1 MIMRNDRFIASPVF
15 QSALGPGPVLRPAC
29 IRFPQNDVRNARALR
44 QTLQLPRHLIVKI
57 LRHIFRRRI
66 HGLEGFEV
74 VHGLMVEPADD
85 LANHMLELREVHQ
98 KPDRIELRPFEG
110 HAHAIIMSVH
120 VLALASVS
128 AQGMSCRK
136 GLFYADLK
144 HVSPKLRCTL
154 AADLQP
160 FRKDLP
166 NGPPAARSHPW
177 HQETG
182 RHRPA
187 RASSR
192 IVAATPGKFYH
203 RACAGGGDPA
213 ARARPG
219 RASFESN
226 AQILASTQAPPAA
239 PEISPTGCAPL
250 PVKPPPPP
258 PPSRAPA
265 TP

>member
-1 MIMRNDRFIASPVF
+1 
-15 QSALGPGPVLRPAC
+15 
-29 IRFPQNDVRNARALR
+29 
-44 QTLQLPRHLIVKI
+44 
-57 LRHIFRRRI
+57 
-66 HGLEGFEV
+66 
-74 VHGLMVEPADD
+74 MVEPGHD

-98 KPDRIELRPFEG
+98 KPGRVELRPFKG
-110 HAHAIIMSVH
+110 HANAVIMTVH

-128 AQGMSCRK
+128 AKGMSCRK

-203 RACAGGGDPA
+203 RACAGGGPT
-213 ARARPG
+213 PPP
-219 RASFESN
+219 
-226 AQILASTQAPPAA
+226 APPGGSSS
-239 PEISPTGCAPL
+239 E
-250 PVKPPPPP
+250 
-258 PPSRAPA
+258 
-265 TP
+265 

>member
-74 VHGLMVEPADD
+74 VHELMVEPADD

-98 KPDRIELRPFEG
+98 KPGRVELRPFKG
-110 HAHAIIMSVH
+110 HANAIIMTMH
-120 VLALASVS
+120 VLALASVA

-144 HVSPKLRCTL
+144 HVSPKSRYTL
-154 AADLQP
+154 AADLQL
-160 FRKDLP
+160 FRRDLP
-166 NGPPAARSHPW
+166 NGLPAARNRPS

-182 RHRPA
+182 RHRPVPA
-187 RASSR
+187 WKRTRLNSSHEQYPYA
-192 IVAATPGKFYH
+192 VFCLKKK
-203 RACAGGGDPA
+203 
-213 ARARPG
+213 
-219 RASFESN
+219 N
-226 AQILASTQAPPAA
+226 ST
-239 PEISPTGCAPL
+239 G
-250 PVKPPPPP
+250 
-258 PPSRAPA
+258 
-265 TP
+265 